1 MSESDAKLQKIRI
14 ILDAL
19 EGKIGEIRDVFKGTS
34 TSITKPPIFPEPYA
48 EMLTISDQGTY
59 WQIKPKQFLDSN
71 DFAEILRIVK
81 QYGGEYVS
89 AGKSSHFRV
98 PK

>member
-1 MSESDAKLQKIRI
+1 MSEEIEVLLKIGSKFY
-14 ILDAL
+14 
-19 EGKIGEIRDVFKGTS
+19 EGKLHPQRLDQHPQVSENKNA
-34 TSITKPPIFPEPYA
+34 PIFPEPYS
-48 EMLTISDQGTY
+48 EMLSISDQGSY
-59 WQIKPKQFLDSN
+59 WHIKPKAFLQTG
-71 DFAEILRIVK
+71 DFSEIVRLVK